1 MGTPIEHHENY
12 RAIVFPSMS
21 RGNIPSIE
29 PYSGRLDFSAK
40 SLALSKVQQNC
51 TTINSFGRG
60 IFWPHD
66 CFSNIASYFQSPQ
79 WHARTVLDPE
89 MPDLRGARPGT

>member
-1 MGTPIEHHENY
+1 MLKLLRETGQFRLNMGTPIEHHENY

-21 RGNIPSIE
+21 RGNIPPIE
-29 PYSGRLDFSAK
+29 PYSVRLDFSAK

-60 IFWPHD
+60 YSGPT
-66 CFSNIASYFQSPQ
+66 IAS
-79 WHARTVLDPE
+79 
-89 MPDLRGARPGT
+89 